1 MHLGVFGM
9 GTAARAEP
17 GPMVDVAALAE
28 DLGYE
33 SLWVGEHVVLPEPRT
48 PGSPLAAS
56 TPLLDPVVTLT
67 YLAAATR
74 RVRLGTG
81 IIILPQR
88 NPLVLAKELA
98 SLDVVSG
105 GRLLLGIGVGG
116 LQAEFEA
123 LGVPFA
129 DRGRRTDEH
138 LDAMRA
144 LWEMDRPAY
153 QGRLVAFSAV
163 DAHPRPVQRP
173 LPVLVGGHSD
183 AALRRAVERGQGW
196 YGFGLEVDAT
206 AALLSRLGQA
216 GARYERPAGLGRLEI
231 TITPPL
237 RSTERAAYEDLGVDR
252 LVMVPSNSLDLD
264 GLRAW
269 LDDRAPR

>member
-1 MHLGVFGM
+1 MRLGVFGM
-9 GTAARAEP
+9 GTAVRAQP
-17 GPMVDVAALAE
+17 GPMAE
-28 DLGYE
+28 IAGMAEALGYE

-48 PGSPLAAS
+48 SGSPLAAS

-67 YLAAATR
+67 FLAAITR

-88 NPLVLAKELA
+88 HPMVLAKELA

-116 LQAEFEA
+116 LRPEFEA

-129 DRGRRTDEH
+129 DRGRRADEH

-144 LWEMDRPAY
+144 LWEMDQPSY
-153 QGRLVAFSAV
+153 QGRFVAFSAV
-163 DAHPRPVQRP
+163 DAHPRPAQRP
-173 LPVLVGGHSD
+173 VPVLIGGHSD

-196 YGFGLEVDAT
+196 YGFGLDVDAT
-206 AALLSRLGQA
+206 AALMGRLRQA
-216 GARYERPAGLGRLEI
+216 GERYERPAGLGPLEI
-231 TITPPL
+231 TVTPPL
-237 RSTERAAYEDLGVDR
+237 RSAERAAYEDLGVDR
-252 LVMVPSNSLDLD
+252 LVLVPSNSLDVA
-264 GLRAW
+264 GLRSW
-269 LDDRAPR
+269 LEDRAPR